1 MKVPEIMKKVE
12 IINQGENYSLSTTN
26 TKTPKLRNG
35 EVLLKVFS
43 SGLNRADIFQSEGKY
58 PPPLGASDILGLEVS
73 GEVIKKSPDVHT
85 LEIGDKVCALLSG
98 GGYAEYVNT
107 NAELCFHIPDH
118 IDKLYASALPEA
130 IFTIWYNIFQIGDLK
145 ENETILIHGGSSGV
159 GTMGIQIAKL
169 FKNKIIVTAGTDEK
183 CRACIDLGADEAIN
197 YNKNDFLSHLQSNR
211 SKTRVDVILDM
222 VGGDYVEK
230 NIKLLKH
237 NGRLVFIAFNK
248 GSRVNLNLLKI
259 MTKKLVITGSTL
271 RSQSLEKK
279 IEIAQS
285 IRKNLWPLVKSGSI
299 KPVVDS
305 TYPFYKA
312 MNAHDRMKS
321 GEHIGKILLINK

>member
-130 IFTIWYNIFQIGDLK
+130 IFTIWYN
-145 ENETILIHGGSSGV
+145 LIKTNYS
-159 GTMGIQIAKL
+159 IQHTL
-169 FKNKIIVTAGTDEK
+169 NFK
-183 CRACIDLGADEAIN
+183 
-197 YNKNDFLSHLQSNR
+197 
-211 SKTRVDVILDM
+211 
-222 VGGDYVEK
+222 
-230 NIKLLKH
+230 
-237 NGRLVFIAFNK
+237 
-248 GSRVNLNLLKI
+248 
-259 MTKKLVITGSTL
+259 
-271 RSQSLEKK
+271 
-279 IEIAQS
+279 
-285 IRKNLWPLVKSGSI
+285 
-299 KPVVDS
+299 
-305 TYPFYKA
+305 
-312 MNAHDRMKS
+312 
-321 GEHIGKILLINK
+321 

>member
-1 MKVPEIMKKVE
+1 MKVPEIMKKIE
-12 IINQGENYSLSTTN
+12 IINQGENYSLSITN
-26 TKTPKLRNG
+26 TQTPKLGKG

-43 SGLNRADIFQSEGKY
+43 SGLNRADIFQAEGKY

-73 GEVIKKSPDVHT
+73 GEVIKKSSDVHT

-98 GGYAEYVNT
+98 GGYAEYVTANP
-107 NAELCFHIPDH
+107 ELCFHIPDH
-118 IDKLYASALPEA
+118 IDTLYAAALPEA
-130 IFTIWYNIFQIGDLK
+130 LFTVWFNIFQLGNLK
-145 ENETILIHGGSSGV
+145 ENETILIHGGSSGI

-183 CRACIDLGADEAIN
+183 CKACIDFGADDAIN
-197 YNKNDFLSHLQSNR
+197 YNKNDFLSYLQSNS

-230 NIKLLKH
+230 NLKLLKY
-237 NGRLVFIAFNK
+237 NGRLIFIAFIN
-248 GSRVNLNLLKI
+248 GSRVSLDLLKV
-259 MTKKLVITGSTL
+259 MTKKLIITGSTL
-271 RSQSLEKK
+271 RSQSIEKK

-285 IRKNLWPLVKSGSI
+285 IRKNLWPLVKSGNI
-299 KPVVDS
+299 KPIVDS
-305 TYPFYKA
+305 TYPFCRA
-312 MNAHDRMKS
+312 MNAHDKMKS